1 MKRCVYASIVFLV
14 FGCCTVLNAQAGE
27 VVGMVTGAKTGTYI
41 QFGKDI
47 ARAAAKHGLNIEVK
61 ESQGSLDNI
70 KRLNSK
76 ENAAFGIVQSDVL
89 GILYANKPEVA
100 RRLRM
105 VYPLYNEEV
114 HLLAR
119 KSIRSISDLEG
130 KTVATGTKGSGNWLT
145 LANLLHQT
153 DIKPSRKITDLKPI
167 DAVIA
172 VLEGKIDAMIYV
184 SGKPVKLFS
193 KLEQLKKNPK
203 FQDLMGT
210 IHFVPLNDPKLLEEY
225 YVASTIGPGD
235 YAWLS
240 EKVPT
245 LAVKALLIS
254 FDFSSRHTAYYRSR
268 CGSLN
273 ILGNAIRENIN
284 DLKRNGHP
292 KWQSVDLNAA
302 VGRWKWDTCSHPE
315 SSKPSS
321 NDLYDELQ
329 DLFNND

>member
-1 MKRCVYASIVFLV
+1 MKKCVYAGIVFMV
-14 FGCCTVLNAQAGE
+14 FGYVTVLHAQAGE

-47 ARAAAKHGLNIEVK
+47 ARVAAKYGLNIQVK

-70 KRLNSK
+70 KRLNSR

-89 GILYANKPEVA
+89 GILYTNKPEVA
-100 RRLRM
+100 KRLRM

-114 HLLAR
+114 NLLAR
-119 KSIRSISDLEG
+119 KSIRRFSDLEG
-130 KTVATGTKGSGNWLT
+130 KAVATGTKGSGNWLT

-153 DIKPSRKITDLKPI
+153 GVRPSRKITDLKPLE
-167 DAVIA
+167 AVIS

-203 FQDLMGT
+203 FQDLMST
-210 IHFVPLNDPKLLEEY
+210 IHFVPLNDPTLLEGY
-225 YVASTIGPGD
+225 YVASTIGPDD

-240 EKVPT
+240 QKVPT
-245 LAVKALLIS
+245 LAVKALLVA
-254 FDFSSRHTAYYRSR
+254 FDFSRQHTAYYRSR
-268 CGSLN
+268 CHSLN

-292 KWQSVDLNAA
+292 KWQSVNLNTA
-302 VGRWKWDTCSHPE
+302 VGRWKRDTCSHPE
-315 SSKPSS
+315 SSKSSS

-329 DLFNND
+329 DLFDD